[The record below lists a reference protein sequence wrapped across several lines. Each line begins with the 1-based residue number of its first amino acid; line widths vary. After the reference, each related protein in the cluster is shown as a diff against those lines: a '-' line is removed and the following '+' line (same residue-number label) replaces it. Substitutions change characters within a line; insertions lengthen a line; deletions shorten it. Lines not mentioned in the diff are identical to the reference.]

1 MTRTKWLI
9 LAGALAIL
17 AIPVAIVAWALS
29 LNGSGPYQDDRF
41 RGSEPPSGIA
51 LVDFALHDEQGRLV
65 RSRDLRGKVVVLTFL
80 DSQCTEACPVIAF
93 QVARTIDALRGS
105 ERRDVVAVA
114 ISTDPE
120 EDTPSSVRA
129 FLQRPHAL
137 GGLHYLGGSEPVE
150 RMQRVWKSF
159 QILSSFETHKDTLHS
174 APVRIYDRNSIWVA
188 TQHAGVDLTRTNL
201 AHDIRLALD
210 TTD

>member
-1 MTRTKWLI
+1 MTRAKWLLI
-9 LAGALAIL
+9 AGALIL
-17 AIPVAIVAWALS
+17 LAVPVAIGAWALS
-29 LNGSGPYQDDRF
+29 SNDGGRFETDRY

-51 LVDFALHDEQGRLV
+51 LVDFALRDEQGTIV

-93 QVARTIDALRGS
+93 QVARTIDVLRAG

-129 FLQRPHAL
+129 FLRRQHAL
-137 GGLHYLGGSEPVE
+137 GGLHYLGSEEPVE
-150 RMQRVWKSF
+150 RMKHVWESF
-159 QILSSFETHKDTLHS
+159 QILSSFETHTDTLHS
-174 APVRIYDRNSIWVA
+174 APVRIYDGDSMWVA
-188 TQHAGVDLTRTNL
+188 TLHAGVDLTPTNL
-201 AHDIRLALD
+201 AHDIRVALRLAE
-210 TTD
+210 